1 MPEQQQLS
9 EQQEE
14 LVDQSPP
21 LEDLSAIDPDKTM
34 AEVEPEPVYSVIDD
48 CKWFSCQ
55 NLAISL

>member
-1 MPEQQQLS
+1 MS